1 VKKSSQTAMNF
12 AYSIADDTDHTER
25 AVAASYFVF
34 YFIRDIRVIRG

>member
-12 AYSIADDTDHTER
+12 AYSIADDTDQGEP
-25 AVAASYFVF
+25 ANAPSYFVF